1 MTKDVL
7 FKIKI
12 IVGIIYTIVSGFK
25 FTFYLLQT
33 VRNIAWSTR
42 ETTKMYNKKLP
53 ESSRRQTKITN
64 SMF

>member
-1 MTKDVL
+1 MTKDIL
-7 FKIKI
+7 FKIKM
-12 IVGIIYTIVSGFK
+12 IVGIIYTIVSEFK

-53 ESSRRQTKITN
+53 GSSWRQTKITN

>member
-12 IVGIIYTIVSGFK
+12 IVGMIYTIVSEFK

-33 VRNIAWSTR
+33 VRNIACSIR

-64 SMF
+64 IMF

>member
-1 MTKDVL
+1 MTNDIL
-7 FKIKI
+7 FKIKM
-12 IVGIIYTIVSGFK
+12 IVGIIYTIVSEFK

-53 ESSRRQTKITN
+53 ESSWRQTKITN